1 MELAAIKFYSGP
13 GGANALS
20 IRQNFGAAVA
30 VPEWVKGK
38 SLAKDSPTAYAIA
51 GVAGKVIT
59 IQVSF
64 TSDSSDPAAIYVRA
78 DGGGVL
84 GPIDPIAIQMSG
96 GVSVP
101 GFVTL
106 NLSHHKIGAAGI
118 L

>member
-13 GGANALS
+13 GAANALS

-38 SLAKDSPTAYAIA
+38 SLAKDSPAAYAIA

-59 IQVSF
+59 IEASF
-64 TSDSSDPAAIYVRA
+64 TTDSSEPAAVYVRA

-84 GPIDPIAIQMSG
+84 GPIDPIAIQMNG

-101 GFVTL
+101 EFVTL
-106 NLSHHKIGAAGI
+106 NLSPHQIGAP
-118 L
+118 